1 MLAEKILKSR
11 KKKEKLMI
19 LVVTLMVL
27 FFALLVLLPI
37 WWIFRSSLM
46 STGALNKYPPSFIPY
61 EWMWSN
67 YSKALETF
75 KYWKYFINTFS
86 IIIPAVLFGTVTA
99 IFCGYAFARLRFRG
113 KKLIFNICVGTILL
127 PGMVTLIPLYVFWTK
142 GLGLGDTYWPLILPF
157 LTGGGFFNI
166 FLIKQFLMTI
176 PIELDEAA
184 SIDGAGRMRILW
196 TILVPSIRPAV
207 VVVAMML
214 FIQIWNDMLQ
224 QIIYINSMSKFT
236 FAVALTNFTGSFG
249 TNWPVALAA
258 TFMTILPGIIIYVI
272 GQKSFVEGI
281 VLTGMKN

>member
-1 MLAEKILKSR
+1 MIS
-11 KKKEKLMI
+11 KKRDITVRWAATL
-19 LVVTLMVL
+19 LVLI
-27 FFALLVLLPI
+27 FAAAVLLPI

-46 STGALNKYPPSFIPY
+46 STSTINQYPPEFIPH
-61 EWMWSN
+61 EWLWSN

-75 KYWKYFINTFS
+75 DYWLYFKNTFT
-86 IIIPAVLFGTVTA
+86 IIIPAVTFGTITA

-113 KKLIFNICVGTILL
+113 KKIFFKICVGTILL
-127 PGMVTLIPLYVFWTK
+127 PGMVTLIPLYIFWTK

-166 FLIKQFLMTI
+166 FLIRQFLMTI
-176 PIELDEAA
+176 PMELDEAA

-196 TILVPSIRPAV
+196 TILVPAIKPAI
-207 VVVAMML
+207 VVVAIRR
-214 FIQIWNDMLQ
+214 FIQIWNDLLQ

-236 FAVALTNFTGSFG
+236 FAIALTNFTGSFG

-258 TFMTILPGIIIYVI
+258 TFMTILPGIVIYI
-272 GQKSFVEGI
+272 LGQKSFVEGI

>member
-1 MLAEKILKSR
+1 MAANLSPSKKR
-11 KKKEKLMI
+11 KQ
-19 LVVTLMVL
+19 LVLDLVATLIVL
-27 FFALLVLLPI
+27 LLALLVVLPI

-46 STGALNKYPPSFIPY
+46 STAKLNEYPPSFIPH
-61 EWMWSN
+61 EWLWAN

-75 KYWKYFINTFS
+75 EYWRYFRNTFS
-86 IIIPAVLFGTVTA
+86 IIIPAVTFGTVTA

-127 PGMVTLIPLYVFWTK
+127 PSMVTLLPLYVVWTK
-142 GLGLGDTYWPLILPF
+142 GLGLGDTYWPLILPY

-166 FLIKQFLMTI
+166 FLIRQFLMTI
-176 PIELDEAA
+176 PKELDEAA

-196 TILVPSIRPAV
+196 TILVPV

-224 QIIYINSMSKFT
+224 QLIYINSMSKFT

-258 TFMTILPGIIIYVI
+258 TFMTILPGIVIYI
-272 GQKSFVEGI
+272 FGQKSFVEGI